1 MRSFEANRACVSL
14 CSRPGRARIHTPSRP
29 LRHAPRSCCCQKEA
43 SRIVPPPLTCTFR
56 ILPLHVH
63 EWLKVAEEGP
73 QLASLSW
80 TIQSSQCEGHATDGR
95 RCERT
100 PFPPKRARGEKYA
113 CPPTEVACGPN
124 TVARGE
130 LRRVCSWRGR
140 RVTRHCTSRL
150 KQLCH
155 DAHDPA

>member
-1 MRSFEANRACVSL
+1 MCRSAHDRA
-14 CSRPGRARIHTPSRP
+14 GRVYTHRLGLSGTLHAVAAARKK
-29 LRHAPRSCCCQKEA
+29 PRESY
-43 SRIVPPPLTCTFR
+43 PTLTYTFR